1 MERQALFMKRPHI
14 AIVGGGL
21 GGLAAAITLA
31 TAGMRVSLFE
41 KNSHFGGKLMPVEL
55 GSYHFDFGPNTIT
68 MPHIFRQV
76 IEQTGRD
83 PEQYFQ
89 LEKLAVHTRNHFA
102 DGSHIDFTADRS
114 EMIRQLETL
123 DPFAAVKYDAF
134 LAEVARLYRSSE
146 EHFFPLSF
154 QSLRDYLSP
163 SLGAAMLKVRPL
175 ESMDHFF
182 SRYFKH
188 AGLRQAV
195 GRYATYIGSSPYK
208 APATFAMI
216 AHLELAQGVFYAK
229 GGNTSIARGFAEVA
243 AECGVELHPETAVT
257 RILTERGKAT
267 GVELANGEQ
276 ISADAVILN
285 GDLLSAFPD
294 LVDEAERPSFRNTK
308 RDRFEPSISAFVIT
322 AGLDVRLPELKHHN
336 VFFSADYPREF
347 RELFTDKQYSGEPTI
362 YISNSSHS
370 DPSVSPLGDN
380 LFILVNAPALTAQGT
395 LQIDPEQ
402 YKERIYDVLE
412 HHGINIRAHLKE
424 ERIFTPEFIRDKF
437 GSHRGALYG
446 PSSNH
451 PKDAFLRPSNASRD
465 IQNLFFVG
473 GSVHPGGGSPMVTL
487 SGLNVAERLIKR
499 YLPK

>member
-1 MERQALFMKRPHI
+1 MKRPHI
-14 AIVGGGL
+14 AIIGGGL
-21 GGLAAAITLA
+21 GGLSAAITLA
-31 TAGMRVSLFE
+31 NAGMRVSLFE

-55 GSYHFDFGPNTIT
+55 GSYRFDFGPNTIT

-102 DGSHIDFTADRS
+102 DGSHIDFTADPE

-123 DPFAAVKYDAF
+123 DLFAAKKYGAF
-134 LAEVARLYRSSE
+134 LAEIERLYLSSE
-146 EHFFPLSF
+146 YYFFPLSF
-154 QSLRDYLSP
+154 QSWRDYLSP
-163 SLGAAMLKVRPL
+163 SLASAMLKVRPL

-243 AECGVELHPETAVT
+243 AECGVDLHVETAVT
-257 RILTERGKAT
+257 RILAEGGKAT
-267 GVELANGEQ
+267 GVELADGEQ

-285 GDLLSAFPD
+285 GDLLSAFPE
-294 LVDEAERPSFRNTK
+294 LVNEADRPSFRDAK
-308 RDRFEPSISAFVIT
+308 RDRFEPSISAFVIM
-322 AGLDVRLPELKHHN
+322 AGLDVRLAELKHHN

-347 RELFTDKQYSGEPTI
+347 RELFTDKQYSGDPTI

-380 LFILVNAPALTAQGT
+380 LFILVNAPALTARGD
-395 LQIDPEQ
+395 LQIEPEQ
-402 YKERIYDVLE
+402 YKERIYDLLE
-412 HHGINIRAHLKE
+412 HHGISLRDHVKE
-424 ERIFTPEFIRDKF
+424 ERIFTPAFIRDKF
-437 GSHRGALYG
+437 GSYRGALYG
-446 PSSNH
+446 PSSNR
-451 PKDAFLRPSNASRD
+451 PKDAFLRPANASRD
-465 IQNLFFVG
+465 IKNLFFVG

-487 SGLNVAERLIKR
+487 SGLNVAQRLINHFQ
-499 YLPK
+499 PK

>member
-1 MERQALFMKRPHI
+1 MERQALFMNRPHI
-14 AIVGGGL
+14 AIIGGGL
-21 GGLAAAITLA
+21 GGLSAAITLA
-31 TAGMRVSLFE
+31 NAGMRVSLFE
-41 KNSHFGGKLMPVEL
+41 KNSHFGGKLMPVAL

-68 MPHIFRQV
+68 MPHIFREV

-89 LEKLAVHTRNHFA
+89 LEKLAVHTRNHFS
-102 DGSHIDFTADRS
+102 DGSHIDFTADRG

-123 DPFAAVKYDAF
+123 DPFAAGQYDAF

-146 EHFFPLSF
+146 QYFFPLSF
-154 QSLRDYLSP
+154 QTFRDYLSP

-188 AGLRQAV
+188 EGLLQAV

-229 GGNTSIARGFAEVA
+229 GGNVSIAQGFAAVA
-243 AECGVELHPETAVT
+243 VECGVEMHPETAVT
-257 RILTERGKAT
+257 RILTEQGEAC
-267 GVELANGEQ
+267 GVELEDGEQ
-276 ISADAVILN
+276 IVADAVILN
-285 GDLLSAFPD
+285 GDLLSAFPE
-294 LVDEAERPSFRNTK
+294 LVAEAERPSFRDTK

-347 RELFTDKQYSGEPTI
+347 RELFADKQYSGEPTI

-380 LFILVNAPALTAQGT
+380 LFILINAPALTAQGD
-395 LQIDPEQ
+395 LQIDPQQ
-402 YKERIYDVLE
+402 YKERIYDLLE
-412 HHGINIRAHLKE
+412 HYGIKIRDHLQE
-424 ERIFTPEFIRDKF
+424 ERIFTPEFIRDTF
-437 GSHRGALYG
+437 GAHRGALYG
-446 PSSNH
+446 PSSNR

-465 IQNLFFVG
+465 IQGLFFVG

-487 SGLNVAERLIKR
+487 SGLNVARRLIES
-499 YLPK
+499 YSS